1 MNSGKTAKL
10 PCIVD
15 RYDKIS
21 SLWKTNKMPICRLE
35 GFVLLW
41 KKNDHIISV
50 GQQLLDKVNIQFI
63 DDCNPMLIFIISEQ
77 HQIQNRASKQWEL
90 FDDILNRGC

>member
-1 MNSGKTAKL
+1 
-10 PCIVD
+10 
-15 RYDKIS
+15 
-21 SLWKTNKMPICRLE
+21 MPMCRLE

-63 DDCNPMLIFIISEQ
+63 DDCNPMLIFIILFISEQ
-77 HQIQNRASKQWEL
+77 HQIQ
-90 FDDILNRGC
+90 D

>member
-1 MNSGKTAKL
+1 MIKYHL
-10 PCIVD
+10 
-15 RYDKIS
+15 
-21 SLWKTNKMPICRLE
+21 LLKTNKMPMCRLE

-63 DDCNPMLIFIISEQ
+63 DDCNPMLIFIILFISEQ

-90 FDDILNRGC
+90 FDDILNRGF